1 MSRKIWKDT
10 LKEAKKHVKDANVL
24 ENDLFEA
31 RVTVTAE
38 IHMRVLGGRITD
50 RFMHRCEIIGSEFV
64 ALEFD
69 K

>member
-1 MSRKIWKDT
+1 
-10 LKEAKKHVKDANVL
+10 
-24 ENDLFEA
+24 
-31 RVTVTAE
+31 
-38 IHMRVLGGRITD
+38 MRVLGGRITD